1 MYAVPVLIITVNWG
15 STVWKSTTCDWL
27 FSNNPYYTQF
37 APQIVHKLLSLNA
50 LWKMQYMY
58 SQEYLKT
65 MVYAKFG
72 GGKQS
77 VLWGIQK

>member
-1 MYAVPVLIITVNWG
+1 
-15 STVWKSTTCDWL
+15 
-27 FSNNPYYTQF
+27 
-37 APQIVHKLLSLNA
+37 
-50 LWKMQYMY
+50 MQYMY

-72 GGKQS
+72 GANS